1 MDLGLKGKNALVT
14 GGGRGIGASI
24 AKALASEGVNVII
37 TDINESSASATLDE
51 ISKIG
56 FGKGYFYHMNVADA
70 KSVSECVEKVQKD
83 RGNIDI
89 LVNNAGITKD
99 NLLIRMKEEDWDAVL
114 NVNLKGAFNCTKAVT
129 PIMMKSRWGRIIN
142 ISSIVGVIGNKGQAN
157 YSASKAGLI
166 GFTKSC
172 AQELSSRNI
181 TVNAIAPGFIVSDM
195 TNSLS
200 DEVKKDFFSK
210 IPLGRFGTAE
220 EIANLVCF
228 LSSDKAAYM
237 TGQVLGINGGMNM

>member
-1 MDLGLKGKNALVT
+1 MDLGLKGKNALIT
-14 GGGRGIGASI
+14 GGGRGIGAAI

-37 TDINESSASATLDE
+37 TDINESSATTTLDE

-56 FGKGYFYHMNVADA
+56 NGKGYFYHMNVADA
-70 KSVSECVEKVQKD
+70 VSVSDCIGKAQKE

-114 NVNLKGAFNCTKAVT
+114 NVNLKGAFNCTKSIA

-142 ISSIVGVIGNKGQAN
+142 ISSIVGVMGNKGQAN
-157 YSASKAGLI
+157 YCASKAGLI
-166 GFTKSC
+166 GLTKSC

-195 TNSLS
+195 TNALS
-200 DEVKKDFFSK
+200 EEVQKDFFTK
-210 IPLGRFGTAE
+210 IPLGRFGTVE
-220 EIANLVCF
+220 EIANAVCF
-228 LSSDKAAYM
+228 LSSDKASYI
-237 TGQVLGINGGMNM
+237 TGQVLGVNGGMWM

>member
-1 MDLGLKGKNALVT
+1 MDLGLKGKNALIT
-14 GGGRGIGASI
+14 GGGRGIGAAI
-24 AKALASEGVNVII
+24 AKSLATEGVNVII
-37 TDINESSASATLDE
+37 TDINESSATTTLDE
-51 ISKIG
+51 IAKIG
-56 FGKGYFYHMNVADA
+56 GGKGYFYHMNVADSA
-70 KSVSECVEKVQKD
+70 SVIECIGKVQQE
-83 RGNIDI
+83 RGSLDI

-114 NVNLKGAFNCTKAVT
+114 NVNLKGAFNCTKTIA

-142 ISSIVGVIGNKGQAN
+142 ISSIVGVMGNKGQAN

-195 TNSLS
+195 TKGLS
-200 DEVKKDFFSK
+200 EEVQKDFFSK
-210 IPLGRFGTAE
+210 IPLGRFGTVD
-220 EIANLVCF
+220 EIADAVCF
-228 LSSDKAAYM
+228 LSSDKAAYI
-237 TGQVLGINGGMNM
+237 TGQVLGVNGGMWM